1 MWQAL
6 GALLPIAVAV
16 AVSSVPI
23 TVTIL
28 LLLSPNRSKTALP
41 FLIGWVI
48 GVVAVMGVSA
58 VSAQA
63 LPSGPPP
70 SSGRS
75 DRSPGA
81 PDRRCVDRARRR
93 SDPPTF
99 SDLGSR
105 HAALAQCGRLVQWP
119 GVLCGWRCPQS
130 PAQRLA
136 PRYHGGP
143 RPPCG
148 AGQQCRVCCRRR
160 HLHADRDHRPSWYQS
175 SPRSWHPRRCS
186 RSSMS
191 ARDWISVNGRVLTS
205 AMMFMIGVVIF
216 GAGLTHL

>member
-63 LPSGPPP
+63 LPTVP
-70 SSGRS
+70 R
-75 DRSPGA
+75 RAQEEVTGA
-81 PDRRCVDRARRR
+81 LELLIGAALIVLGVVQIRRR
-93 SDPPTF
+93 SR
-99 SDLGSR
+99 DLGSR
-105 HAALAQCGRLVQWP
+105 HAALALCGRLVQWP

-136 PRYHGGP
+136 PRYHGRP

-160 HLHADRDHRPSWYQS
+160 HLHA
-175 SPRSWHPRRCS
+175 
-186 RSSMS
+186 
-191 ARDWISVNGRVLTS
+191 
-205 AMMFMIGVVIF
+205 
-216 GAGLTHL
+216 

>member
-58 VSAQA
+58 LSAQA
-63 LPSGPPP
+63 LPTVP
-70 SSGRS
+70 R
-75 DRSPGA
+75 RAQEEVTGA
-81 PDRRCVDRARRR
+81 LELLIGAALIVLGVVQIRRR
-93 SDPPTF
+93 SRT
-99 SDLGSR
+99 S
-105 HAALAQCGRLVQWP
+105 AAGMPHWLTAVDSFNGA

-136 PRYHGGP
+136 PRYYGRP

-148 AGQQCRVCCRRR
+148 AQSTM
-160 HLHADRDHRPSWYQS
+160 PSLLPS
-175 SPRSWHPRRCS
+175 S
-186 RSSMS
+186 SST
-191 ARDWISVNGRVLTS
+191 R
-205 AMMFMIGVVIF
+205 
-216 GAGLTHL
+216 